1 MTEGETGN
9 NFRAVTIP
17 WSFVKRKVECAG
29 GAFLRYYNVKCHG
42 EDTSLLTSKS
52 KDKAEGVVFED
63 DVDYLRSLDPKE
75 WKKQDHY
82 AVLGIKNLRY
92 KATDDE
98 IKRAY
103 RQKVLKHHPDKR
115 KALGEEIRSDDD
127 YFTCIT
133 KAYEILGSPKS
144 RRSYDSVDHDV
155 DDCIPSTSE
164 IKKDGFFKVFGKCF
178 EMNARWSERRN
189 VPLLGD
195 DDSSREFVEKFY
207 SFWYEFDSWREF
219 SYLDEEE
226 KEKGSD
232 REERRWIEKQNKAA
246 RAKLKKEEMARV
258 RSLVDLAYANDPRIQ
273 RFKQEDK
280 DKKLA
285 AKRAR
290 QDAVQAKKAEEE
302 RLIKEAQLAKQKA
315 EEAERARLEVARA
328 EREQQKK
335 NLRKERKSLRDLCKA
350 NNYYATDEDE
360 TVSLMAAVEKICEM
374 LKLNEL
380 QNLIKDLE
388 NNGRDALLRAVNDS
402 EEKLET
408 ERRALFETRK
418 AEEHKAKKSAALKA
432 PIEWSVEM
440 TQLLIKA
447 VNLFPAGTNQR
458 WDVVANFLNQ
468 HGTFTDERRF
478 NAKEVLNKAKDL
490 QSSDFSKSSLKKAA
504 NEEAFDQF
512 EKDKKKVVNVVD
524 DSSISHNDESPKLVN
539 GTAQPKINGEIKD
552 KDARDERAWTKTEQ
566 ELLEQAMKTFPASSP
581 DRWDKIADCI
591 PQRTKKD
598 CMKRYKELV
607 ELVKAKKLAANVAK

>member
-246 RAKLKKEEMARV
+246 RGKLKKEEMARV

>member
-1 MTEGETGN
+1 MTEGESGN
-9 NFRAVTIP
+9 PCRVVAIP
-17 WSFVKRKVECAG
+17 CLFKKQKVECAG
-29 GAFLRYYNVKCHG
+29 GAFLRYYNIKCHG
-42 EDTSLLTSKS
+42 EDTLLLTSKS
-52 KDKAEGVVFED
+52 KDKAEEVVFED
-63 DVDYLRSLDPKE
+63 DVEYLRSLDPKE

-82 AVLGIKNLRY
+82 AVLGIKKLRY
-92 KATDDE
+92 EATDDD

-115 KALGEEIRSDDD
+115 KALGEEVRSDDD

-133 KAYEILGSPKS
+133 KAYEILGTPKS
-144 RRSYDSVDHDV
+144 RRSYDSVDPEF
-155 DDCIPSTSE
+155 DDSVPTTSE
-164 IKKDGFFKVFGKCF
+164 IKKDGFFETFTKYF
-178 EMNARWSERRN
+178 ETNARWSEKRN

-195 DDSSREFVEKFY
+195 DNSPREFVEKFY

-232 REERRWIEKQNKAA
+232 REERRWIEKQNRVA
-246 RAKLKKEEMARV
+246 RAKLKKEEMARI
-258 RSLVDLAYANDPRIQ
+258 RSLVDLAYSNDPRIQ

-290 QDAVQAKKAEEE
+290 QDAIQAKKAEEE
-302 RLIKEAQLAKQKA
+302 RILKEAQMAKQKA
-315 EEAERARLEVARA
+315 EEAERARIEAARA
-328 EREQQKK
+328 ERELQKK
-335 NLRKERKSLRDLCKA
+335 NLRKERKTFRDLCKA
-350 NNYYATDEDE
+350 NNYYATNDDE
-360 TVSLMAAVEKICEM
+360 TVSHMAAVEKICEM
-374 LKLNEL
+374 LKTVEL
-380 QNLIKDLE
+380 QDLVKNLE
-388 NNGRDALLRAVNDS
+388 ASGRDAFVNAVKEAED
-402 EEKLET
+402 KLEA
-408 ERRALFETRK
+408 ERRALFETKK
-418 AEEHKAKKSAALKA
+418 AEEQKAKKNAVLKA
-432 PIEWSVEM
+432 PLEWSADS

-458 WDVVANFLNQ
+458 WEVVANFLNQ
-468 HGTFTDERRF
+468 HGTFTDDRRF

-524 DSSISHNDESPKLVN
+524 ESSISKNDAPKLVN
-539 GTAQPKINGEIKD
+539 GTAKPKVNGDVKEKESKD
-552 KDARDERAWTKTEQ
+552 EKPWTKTEQ
-566 ELLEQAMKTFPASSP
+566 ELLEQAIKTFPVSTP
-581 DRWDKIADCI
+581 ERWDKIADCI
-591 PQRTKKD
+591 PNRSKKD

-607 ELVKAKKLAANVAK
+607 ELVKAKKQAANISK